1 MKTKLTLIALLT
13 LLFSIGGTKL
23 SAQYTA
29 RVEGKVT
36 DGGKPQPGVQVIYT
50 STANG
55 RQIKLKTNNKG
66 EYFSI
71 GVPFDTYDVS
81 VVDASGKT
89 VYSHK
94 GLVVGQSGGDVSTV
108 WNIDYSEG
116 GSGRTAGGA
125 GGGTPGQAAPT
136 DKGKNTQPQVSKEE
150 IEKIK
155 SQNAKAEG
163 INALIAQYQ
172 AAATAKDWKAAIPP
186 LQGMTAADPTRWE
199 YFQAL
204 GNAQLNEGQYEEAA
218 QSYDQGIKVAEGYV
232 SGATPKDPKN
242 PNSDPVK
249 AKAGI
254 GQMLTN
260 EGSAYLKLK
269 KNPEAVAAYT
279 KAAEMDPNPGTA
291 FFNLCATQ
299 YNTGN
304 TEGAL
309 AACDKAIAADPNRAD
324 AYFIKGS
331 LLIASSSADKEGKI
345 NAPPGTAEALNKY
358 LQLQPDG
365 PHAAD
370 VKQMLQYIGSKFE
383 SSYKS
388 EKTGKKK

>member
-1 MKTKLTLIALLT
+1 
-13 LLFSIGGTKL
+13 
-23 SAQYTA
+23 
-29 RVEGKVT
+29 
-36 DGGKPQPGVQVIYT
+36 
-50 STANG
+50 
-55 RQIKLKTNNKG
+55 
-66 EYFSI
+66 
-71 GVPFDTYDVS
+71 
-81 VVDASGKT
+81 
-89 VYSHK
+89 
-94 GLVVGQSGGDVSTV
+94 VGQSGGDVSTV
-108 WNIDYSEG
+108 WNIDLTEG
-116 GSGRTAGGA
+116 GSGRGAGGA
-125 GGGTPGQAAPT
+125 GGGPVGQSAPT

-155 SQNAKAEG
+155 AQNAKAEG

-186 LQGMTAADPTRWE
+186 LQGMTTADPSRWE

-242 PNSDPVK
+242 PNSDPLK

-269 KNPEAVAAYT
+269 KNPEAIAAYT
-279 KAAEMDPNPGTA
+279 KAADMDPNPGTA
-291 FFNLCATQ
+291 YFNLCATQ

-331 LLIASSSADKEGKI
+331 LLIASSSADKDGKI
-345 NAPPGTAEALNKY
+345 SAPPGTAEALNKY

-365 PHAAD
+365 QHAAD